1 MSAGTKVSVAIVVL
15 FVSVLGIY
23 YGFGG
28 PDGAGP
34 LPAEL
39 LPPAEED
46 PIAETG
52 SVDEPVRTAKDT
64 TGGDLARTIE
74 EALWS
79 QGGATIDPD
88 ATAGVLGSDAVS
100 AVTQPDNPWVL
111 RAPTLMP
118 EPETRPVSAGTP
130 RSSRTV
136 EYVVQPDDSM
146 WTIAQRWFGDP
157 NRWREIASSNPDI
170 NPHRLRVGQRL
181 QLPAREDTRTVVL
194 NRAVSIPAATSMT
207 PVAAGSGRY
216 YTVRAGDTL
225 STIAEAQY
233 RTQSRWR
240 EIYQANFTVIG
251 SSPDRLKV
259 GLKLRI
265 P

>member
-46 PIAETG
+46 PIIEA
-52 SVDEPVRTAKDT
+52 DPVGESARAAQDT

-79 QGGATIDPD
+79 QGGAMTDLD
-88 ATAGVLGSDAVS
+88 AAMGVLGSDAVS
-100 AVTQPDNPWVL
+100 AVSPPDDPWVL

-118 EPETRPVSAGTP
+118 EPESRPVPAGTP
-130 RSSRTV
+130 RTPRTV

-157 NRWREIASSNPDI
+157 NRWREIAGINPDI
-170 NPHRLRVGQRL
+170 NPDRLQVGQRL
-181 QLPAREDTRTVVL
+181 QLPARDDTSMVNL
-194 NRAVSIPAATSMT
+194 NSAAAIPAGSTM
-207 PVAAGSGRY
+207 PVPAGSGRY

-225 STIAEAQY
+225 STIAESQY
-233 RTQSRWR
+233 RAQSRWR
-240 EIYQANFTVIG
+240 EIYQANRTAIG
-251 SSPDRLKV
+251 GSPDRLQV

>member
-1 MSAGTKVSVAIVVL
+1 MSPATKVSVAIVVL

-52 SVDEPVRTAKDT
+52 SIDEPVRTAKDT

-100 AVTQPDNPWVL
+100 AVTQPDDPWVL

-118 EPETRPVSAGTP
+118 EPETRPVSAGTA
-130 RSSRTV
+130 RLSRTV

-157 NRWREIASSNPDI
+157 TRWREIASGNPDI
-170 NPHRLRVGQRL
+170 NPDRLRVGQRI
-181 QLPAREDTRTVVL
+181 QLPVREDTRTVGL

-207 PVAAGSGRY
+207 PVAAGSERY
-216 YTVRAGDTL
+216 YTVRSGDTL

-233 RTQSRWR
+233 RTQSRWP
-240 EIYQANFTVIG
+240 EIYQANRTAIG
-251 SSPDRLKV
+251 GSPDKLQV
-259 GLKLRI
+259 GMKLRI